1 MSDDDYIKHIR
12 EFHEKL
18 RNDPER
24 LKEFMQ
30 KIIGPPKRRLEGEEH
45 DRVWLMLQMTEP
57 VRETNNQHS
66 WCAEYNIGGIM
77 YDVHYFPEADPFIEQ
92 YL

>member
-1 MSDDDYIKHIR
+1 MVTAKNKMHTT
-12 EFHEKL
+12 
-18 RNDPER
+18 
-24 LKEFMQ
+24 KEEAEAFVR
-30 KIIGPPKRRLEGEEH
+30 KIMGPPKRRLEGAEH
-45 DRVWLMLQMTEP
+45 DRVLFLLQLTEP

-77 YDVHYFPEADPFIEQ
+77 YDVHYFPNEEPFIEQ